1 MAKAK
6 HTQQLDRISN
16 NEVQLGLR
24 TGAILSAS
32 KEAFSTNKLIR
43 YTDDI
48 IHIESPQALIT
59 KGYVDDA
66 FDQLNKNI
74 TSALSIRIVPGKR
87 IATEYNSGKE
97 TLEIG
102 LGGAYIPDF
111 SNKFLSE
118 TKTDKISYPVEALKA
133 ADDSYYYSYGVF
145 TGQTD
150 SKYGK
155 FAASTADA
163 NAGMGAVISA
173 IKVDK
178 YGAVIGVDYKKI
190 STSDLD
196 NTGGAYDNYRA
207 WVLNVGDQS
216 VNVTGAANAPKDG
229 EKPDANY
236 GNTYELEFAGSGIT
250 PTISTSGTKHKVTF
264 TPYLDQD
271 YLTMVGAVGSANAK
285 ISHKLQS
292 TTGQPLVSIAKILKG
307 TVDAAGHITSVESVS
322 LDDIA
327 GDFDLK
333 DYGTGSGE
341 SLEKGLVHGV
351 DSAHTDNNPSTST
364 MFYTSNGKWAGIP
377 YKEVKLSNAIANE
390 DAPLV
395 TGSDDI
401 TGLKKVNAATINPS
415 TGELKA
421 KSFTGDGSQIT
432 NINAASITTNVLNN
446 KVIPTIPL
454 EKGGLGRAITNSDL
468 NSILAV
474 KQDEAGRASITNIQ
488 TDITD
493 GGSGSTY
500 VLTQD
505 RKNLENIK
513 FTSINDLVDTELDNK
528 NTVRIFAT
536 IGSAD
541 GSTYRVDGDGVT
553 VNLQDVLAV
562 AQYKKG
568 YLFRAT
574 SNFYIKDSD
583 NSKEYDYKVVSGDLI
598 YAIKDYNEAGYPK
611 FVVTPAY
618 KGATKTEKSE
628 INGNIKIDDTE
639 YNVYELPEAT
649 YSTLGGVYVDS
660 ELSTNDNDVH
670 VPKTSVVTS
679 KINDV
684 EASLNTKI
692 DNVVNDLA
700 SKITDADGSSKIYA
714 DAKMKEHLE
723 AENPHNITATTI
735 GLDKVENEGMD
746 AAPTKDS
753 TRYVRSGGVYT
764 SINAV
769 DVKIDTVSATL
780 NSHLS
785 KINPHNVTASQVGLG
800 SVKNYG
806 ITKAID
812 DNGDS
817 GKKNIED
824 SNVDYTNIIN
834 AADKKYASEGLVISY
849 MRDIYDSLNEGSKE
863 FENLTVTGNLNV
875 QGTTTTLATT
885 KLEVNDQ
892 LVELGARDDKS
903 VPLAGY
909 AGVYVDT
916 YNGDINNSKITA
928 LAFDDNGTAFVG
940 HAKLDDNGLI
950 SGVDND
956 LQAIATRTG
965 FGESDVIVKYC
976 GNKKTLVPAVEGE
989 DFLSNKSSVNAENI
1003 TGIIGASV
1011 RYEGTPIEGV
1021 YLANINATNITE
1033 GDLSYDRISS
1043 LVSEAGS
1050 GDNGTSNTLA
1060 RVDHTH
1066 SDIKKII
1073 DDHLETDNPHNI
1085 TAETIGLDKVVN
1097 ASMDAIPTNQ
1107 SENYVKSGGVYA
1119 AIHDAL
1125 DQASGATADVS
1136 QKLDIHIKDTTN
1148 PHNVTKA
1155 QVGLGLVVNAEMDA
1169 IPTNQSENYVKS
1181 GGVYA
1186 AIHDALDQTSGD
1198 AADVNQK
1205 LYAHIKDITN
1215 PHNVTKAQ
1223 VGLDKVENLSIDSV
1237 VTENSK
1243 NYISSGAVFTSVNK
1257 VEVAVSNV
1265 KSNLDTLTSS
1275 FNVTASKVESH
1286 ISSYNNPHKVS
1297 KAQVGLGS
1305 VENYGITK
1313 ASDIYTDYG
1322 SYKLSSLND
1331 LTEESITTYD
1341 SKYASAGLVTA
1352 YAKKLY
1358 EASKGDQS
1366 FKNVSIEGNLNVQGN
1381 VTSLE
1386 TTNLEIKDQ
1395 MIELDKRNDKSVPLA
1410 GYAGLYVD
1418 AYNGDLTDQKA
1429 AALAFDANGI
1439 AYAGHVKIDSNGMI
1453 SDDEN
1458 DLQILATRTGFGE
1471 SDVIV
1476 KYCGNKK
1483 TLVPAIESED
1493 YLSKNSTLNADK
1505 LIGIIG
1511 DSVRYEGYPID
1522 GQYLENIDAA
1532 TITKGDLAYERISS
1546 LVSEAGSGDNGTSN
1560 TLARVDHTH
1569 SDIKKIIDEHTAD
1582 KNNPHNVTKTQVG
1595 LDKVVNAEMDNLPT
1609 NQSENYVKS
1618 GGVYSEFVS
1627 VNTSINAVSSS
1638 LKSHTDN
1645 KNNPHNV
1652 TKAQVGLGL
1661 VVNASMDAIPTNQS
1675 ENYVKSGGV
1684 YAEFVSVNTSINA
1697 VSSSLKSHTD
1707 NKNNPH
1713 NVTASQVGLGLVV
1726 NASMDSDPIKNSNN
1740 YVRSGGVYNS
1750 IANVNA
1756 SISTLENKVDTH
1768 IDNKQNPH
1776 GVTKNQVGLGS
1787 VENASMLH
1795 SDSKKALQNISE
1807 DDITATDP
1815 KYASAGLVTAYV
1827 KDLYNHITGD
1837 QQFTNVVITG
1847 NLNVQGNVTSLE
1859 TTNLEIKDQMIEL
1872 DKRKDKSVPLAGYA
1886 GLYVDTYNGDTAN
1899 SKAVALAFDNNG
1911 IAYVGHAKLDENG
1924 LIPID
1929 SEDNNLQPIATRKG
1943 FENLSSDVM
1952 VKYKTSEKTLV
1963 PAQDGTDYLSG
1974 NSILKAENLRGVIGA
1989 SVEFKGSPID
1999 GDYLTNIDASTI
2011 TRGDL
2016 DFARVESITPAR
2028 NDSDKSTVDYGI
2040 AEQLARIDHKH
2051 SEYLTEASEIELAG
2065 DVTGKG
2071 PIGKPIVTL
2080 ISDGAVTTSKIADGN
2095 VTNAKIESLNP
2106 NKINK
2111 GIIGAADK
2119 VVDLYGNART
2129 ASNLAKEK
2137 SKGVLY
2143 QSSTNT
2149 TDSVEGIEDQ
2159 VLLQGTDKP
2168 KWTDQKNIVAGSIN
2182 GGKANDLLYQS
2193 DANKTSF
2200 LNAPTSA
2207 VQNTLTYSGNHLTWV
2222 NTNTLHVE
2230 EAAQAVTVCVNNG
2243 ANDEIFLVGTTNENG
2258 FQTPKSSTIKAKSG
2272 KLSIGNNSIDGIIA
2286 VGASGSSFR
2295 TEVKANVNAMNSK
2308 PASSG
2313 LGANINVYL
2322 PSEDGNIDT
2331 VEMRNKK
2338 LEEYLPLIG
2347 GTLTGK
2353 LNINA
2358 SSPQL
2363 HIVNTSANNENKTSK
2378 ITTSTYT
2385 NEILNIVE
2393 TIATE
2398 STNSIYVGGNGIN
2411 GIAADSI
2418 LINIAEGHDSLSKKT
2433 VVTINK
2439 SAINLGDSINIIPG
2453 KSTNIGLS
2461 SNLVENIYAKNYF
2474 ENNVNIATIYP
2485 RTTADKTGNTTPI
2498 LVASE
2503 DSASPDTVITSVSIE
2518 DGKLNYT
2525 KGILPVD
2532 DMVKQNYVND
2542 GTLRPLLLANTNGI
2556 TNASGVRT
2564 DVDYNNS
2571 IYVNPINSELFVKSI
2586 KSSGSTP
2593 TQLFGNASTATKASA
2608 VYDDKAETSATRIIV
2623 ATSVV
2628 ENRTTNNT
2636 PNTLVE
2642 RDSAGDFAAN
2652 NITVE
2657 ELKSGKTNGKTHLV
2671 GLADEATLAYDAN
2684 NAYALK
2690 SKDGSKTRSSDVIIA
2705 ELEAATNINNG
2716 GTIVKRD
2723 AKGNFSAT
2731 VITAALSGNAS
2742 TATKLETSRNF
2753 SVTGG
2758 ATSDTVKFDGSADVN
2773 INVKTVQPNIIVSGT
2788 IGTSSAKVDLVGNA
2802 STATIAS
2809 NLAGGKQ
2816 FSIPYQSSAST
2827 TAYIDWLKD
2836 SDLPSESSEFILL
2849 ATDKTKSPKWSKN
2862 PYLHLN
2868 GVDTMTGILNVATNK
2883 NAASYDS
2890 HAINMNRSNIG
2901 NLHGIFFEQ
2910 TYDSTNNG
2918 QETVLT
2924 AKENTV
2930 DQGIHFF
2937 SDNTHVDTL
2946 YSKSG
2951 KLLYSPN
2958 RELGSETHTDYD
2970 IIHSGNHMKYIA
2982 NVNIKDLGS
2991 NVENISNININEVG
3005 VNNSQNTILTVS
3017 RGGTGVSS
3025 IAKNSII
3032 IGNGND
3038 PVKEILIGS
3047 SRQFLRVNASTDGY
3061 EFVNL
3066 GTMAY
3071 QDTDKY
3077 KGNEVIESVGTITKG
3092 TWNANRILM
3101 DYLDA
3106 NVNTHINNSE
3116 GIHLPTATDSGFVL
3130 ISDASNN
3137 RKWTNDIRIESDRVQ
3152 INKKLNVNGDLSVTG
3167 NMSLGGGIT
3176 IAGSTTIVDAT
3187 TLSTTDMLI
3196 ELGKGNT
3203 KEITTYA
3210 GFYIPNYDGKNAGAL
3225 AFDKNGIAYVG
3236 DAFINANGFID
3247 SNEKKYDSNGKL
3259 TAGNDMRPIAVR
3271 DTSIDDNSIIKWNAS
3286 TKSLVKAEAGKDYV
3300 PVANVSAG
3308 NYYKVVTNEHGL
3320 VTSGESSLDI
3330 NDKNITGNLPAS
3342 RINYTA
3348 NAEGAQETTVDLTL
3362 NDIYEKLNKNANV
3375 PTQSIN
3381 VSGDIVGSGTINEG
3395 LVLSIKNG
3403 AVTNEKIESI
3413 DPSKITTGTI
3423 GSSTVTVNL
3432 AGNATTATNAK
3443 TAENVKITSGTS
3455 GNILVGRSGD
3465 SVGLVATNISVSGS
3479 TITGTATN
3487 AIQAEYLHAAIPS
3500 SANVDIFYANSND
3513 KTLGIQ
3519 TTNGIRYALD
3529 LNAAK
3534 IVKGSTNTELIT
3546 SDNVATKT
3554 LSRFRL
3560 TSKYAGSATV
3570 EVNISNNILPNASVT
3585 PVDISNLLP
3594 GDEQYNGK
3602 YVSVTT
3608 SQNIPALKS
3617 FGEGL
3622 ILGKDTTSGTN
3633 TAFKEDQE
3641 GCKMIYNKTKKCVQ
3655 FIFQ

>member
-16 NEVQLGLR
+16 NEVQLGLK

-32 KEAFSTNKLIR
+32 KESFSTNKLIR

-48 IHIESPQALIT
+48 THIESPQALIT

-87 IATEYNSGKE
+87 ITTEYNSGKE

-102 LGGAYIPDF
+102 LGGAYVPDF

-271 YLTMVGAVGSANAK
+271 YLTMVGAAGSANAK

-292 TTGQPLVSIAKILKG
+292 TTGQPLVSVAKILKG
-307 TVDAAGHITSVESVS
+307 TVDAAGHITSVESVD
-322 LDDIA
+322 LDDLA
-327 GDFDLK
+327 GAFDLK
-333 DYGTGSGE
+333 IYGTGSDE

-351 DSAHTDNNPSTST
+351 DSAHTDNSPSTST

-377 YKEVKLSNAIANE
+377 YKEVKISDANTNE
-390 DAPLV
+390 DAPLI

-401 TGLKKVNAATINPS
+401 TELKKVNTATINPS

-421 KSFTGDGSQIT
+421 KSFTGDGSKIT

-474 KQDEAGRASITNIQ
+474 KTNDDGKTSITNIQ
-488 TDITD
+488 VDTTD

-505 RKNLENIK
+505 KKNLENIK
-513 FTSINDLVDTELDNK
+513 FTSVNDLVDTELDNK

-541 GSTYRVDGDGVT
+541 GSTYRVDGDGAT
-553 VNLQDVLAV
+553 VNLQDVLAT
-562 AQYKKG
+562 AHYKKG
-568 YLFRAT
+568 YIFRAT
-574 SNFYIKDSD
+574 SNFNIKDSD
-583 NSKEYDYKVVSGDLI
+583 SSKEYDYKVVSGDLI
-598 YAIKDYNEAGYPK
+598 YAIKDYNETGYPK

-628 INGNIKIDDTE
+628 TNGNIKIDDVE
-639 YNVYELPEAT
+639 YIVYELPEAT
-649 YSTLGGVYVDS
+649 DSTLGGVYIDS
-660 ELSTNDNDVH
+660 ELSTDDNGVH
-670 VPKTSVVTS
+670 VPKTSIITAR
-679 KINDV
+679 INDV
-684 EASLNTKI
+684 ESSLNTKI
-692 DNVVNDLA
+692 DNAVDDLT
-700 SKITDADGSSKIYA
+700 SKITDADGGSKIYA

-723 AENPHNITATTI
+723 TENPHNITAATV
-735 GLDKVENEGMD
+735 GLDNVENEGMD

-753 TRYVRSGGVYT
+753 TQYVRSGGVYT

-769 DVKIDTVSATL
+769 DVKVNTVSATL
-780 NSHLS
+780 NTHLS
-785 KINPHNVTASQVGLG
+785 AINPHNVTASQVGLG

-806 ITKAID
+806 ITKAVD

-817 GKKNIED
+817 GKKNIKD
-824 SNVDYTNIIN
+824 SNIDYTNMIG

-849 MRDIYDSLNEGSKE
+849 MRDIYDSLNEGSRE

-875 QGTTTTLATT
+875 QGTTTTIATT

-950 SGVDND
+950 SGIDND

-965 FGESDVIVKYC
+965 FGKSDVVVKYC
-976 GNKKTLVPAVEGE
+976 GNKKTLVPAIEGE
-989 DFLSNKSSVNAENI
+989 DFLSNKSSINAENI
-1003 TGIIGASV
+1003 TGTIGANV
-1011 RYEGTPIEGV
+1011 IYQGTPIEGT

-1033 GDLSYDRISS
+1033 GDLAYDHISK

-1050 GDNGTSNTLA
+1050 GDNGEANVLA
-1060 RVDHTH
+1060 RADHTH
-1066 SDIKKII
+1066 SDIIQKI
-1073 DDHLETDNPHNI
+1073 DDHLEAENPHNI
-1085 TAETIGLDKVVN
+1085 TAETIGLGLVVN
-1097 ASMDAIPTNQ
+1097 ASMDELPTDQ
-1107 SENYVKSGGVYA
+1107 SENYVKSGGIYT

-1125 DQASGATADVS
+1125 DQASGDVAAVS
-1136 QKLDIHIKDTTN
+1136 QKIDKHIKDTEN
-1148 PHNVTKA
+1148 PHNVTKD
-1155 QVGLGLVVNAEMDA
+1155 QVGLGE
-1169 IPTNQSENYVKS
+1169 
-1181 GGVYA
+1181 
-1186 AIHDALDQTSGD
+1186 
-1198 AADVNQK
+1198 
-1205 LYAHIKDITN
+1205 
-1215 PHNVTKAQ
+1215 
-1223 VGLDKVENLSIDSV
+1223 VENFPIDSV

-1243 NYISSGAVFTSVNK
+1243 NYISSGAVFTSINK

-1265 KSNLDTLTSS
+1265 KSNLDTLTAS
-1275 FNVTASKVESH
+1275 FNITASKVESH
-1286 ISSYNNPHKVS
+1286 INSYDNPHKVS
-1297 KAQVGLGS
+1297 KAQVELGS
-1305 VENYGITK
+1305 VENYGIRKT
-1313 ASDIYTDYG
+1313 SDIYTNYDD
-1322 SYKLSSLND
+1322 YKLSSLND
-1331 LTEESITTYD
+1331 LTEDNIKAYD
-1341 SKYASAGLVTA
+1341 FKYASAGLVTA

-1358 EASKGDQS
+1358 EASKGDQA
-1366 FKNVSIEGNLNVQGN
+1366 FKNVSIEGNLNVKGN

-1386 TTNLEIKDQ
+1386 TSNLAIKDQ
-1395 MIELDKRNDKSVPLA
+1395 LLELNKRDDKSAKLT
-1410 GYAGLYVD
+1410 GYAGVYVD
-1418 AYNGDLTDQKA
+1418 AYDGDLINQKA
-1429 AALAFDANGI
+1429 VALAFDSNGI

-1458 DLQILATRTGFGE
+1458 DLQIIATRTGFEE
-1471 SDVIV
+1471 SNLALA
-1476 KYCGNKK
+1476 KYDANNK
-1483 TLVPAIESED
+1483 TFIPATENED
-1493 YLSKNSTLNADK
+1493 YLSKNSTLSAEK
-1505 LIGIIG
+1505 LVGTIGA
-1511 DSVRYEGYPID
+1511 SVNYEGSAID
-1522 GQYLENIDAA
+1522 GQYLDNIDAA
-1532 TITKGDLAYERISS
+1532 TITKGDLAYERISK
-1546 LVSEAGSGDNGTSN
+1546 LVSEAGSGDNGEAN
-1560 TLARVDHTH
+1560 VLARADHTH
-1569 SDIKKIIDEHTAD
+1569 SDIIQKIDDHLEAE
-1582 KNNPHNVTKTQVG
+1582 NPHNIT
-1595 LDKVVNAEMDNLPT
+1595 AET
-1609 NQSENYVKS
+1609 
-1618 GGVYSEFVS
+1618 
-1627 VNTSINAVSSS
+1627 I
-1638 LKSHTDN
+1638 
-1645 KNNPHNV
+1645 
-1652 TKAQVGLGL
+1652 GLGL
-1661 VVNASMDAIPTNQS
+1661 VVNASMDELPTDQS

-1697 VSSSLKSHTD
+1697 VATSLKSHAED
-1707 NKNNPH
+1707 NNNPH
-1713 NVTASQVGLGLVV
+1713 NVTASQVGLGLVI
-1726 NASMDSDPIKNSNN
+1726 NASMDSDPLRDSNN

-1756 SISTLENKVDTH
+1756 CISTLEKKVDTH
-1768 IDNKQNPH
+1768 INDKQNPH
-1776 GVTKNQVGLGS
+1776 GVTQDQVGLGS

-1795 SDSKKALQNISE
+1795 ADSKKALQNISE
-1807 DDITATDP
+1807 ADIAATDP
-1815 KYASAGLVTAYV
+1815 KYASAGLVTAYA
-1827 KDLYNHITGD
+1827 KDLYEHITGD

-1886 GLYVDTYNGDTAN
+1886 GLYVDAYNGDTVN

-1911 IAYVGHAKLDENG
+1911 IAYVGHAKLDKNG

-1952 VKYKTSEKTLV
+1952 VKYKISEKTLV

-1999 GDYLTNIDASTI
+1999 GDYLTNINASTI

-2016 DFARVESITPAR
+2016 DFARVASIAPAR
-2028 NDSDKSTVDYGI
+2028 NDSDKSTADYGV

-2051 SEYLTEASEIELAG
+2051 SEYLTEASEVELAG

-2071 PIGKPIVTL
+2071 PLGKPIDTT
-2080 ISDGAVTTSKIADGN
+2080 ISDNAVTTSKIADGN

-2106 NKINK
+2106 DKINA
-2111 GIIGAADK
+2111 GTIGDVNK

-2129 ASNLAKEK
+2129 ASNLSKEK

-2149 TDSVEGIEDQ
+2149 TDSVEGTEDQ
-2159 VLLQGTDKP
+2159 VLLQGADKP

-2182 GGKANDLLYQS
+2182 GGKTNDLLYQS

-2200 LNAPTSA
+2200 LNAPTST
-2207 VQNTLTYSGNHLTWV
+2207 VQNTLTYSGNRLTWV

-2243 ANDEIFLVGTTNENG
+2243 ANDEIFLVGTANENG
-2258 FQTPKSSTIKAKSG
+2258 FQTPKSSIIKAKGG
-2272 KLSIGNNSIDGIIA
+2272 KLSIGNNSTDGIIA
-2286 VGASGSSFR
+2286 VGASGSAFK

-2331 VEMRNKK
+2331 VEQRNKK

-2347 GTLTGK
+2347 GTLTGQ
-2353 LNINA
+2353 LNIKT

-2363 HIVNTSANNENKTSK
+2363 HIVSTSANNENKTSK
-2378 ITTSTYT
+2378 ITTSTYS
-2385 NEILNIVE
+2385 NNILNIVE
-2393 TIATE
+2393 TNATE
-2398 STNSIYVGGNGIN
+2398 NSNIIYVGGDGIN
-2411 GIAADSI
+2411 GMAADSVV
-2418 LINIAEGHDSLSKKT
+2418 INTAESHDSLNKKT
-2433 VVTINK
+2433 VATINK
-2439 SAINLGDSINIIPG
+2439 SAITLGDSGNSVNIIPG
-2453 KSTNIGLS
+2453 NSTNIGLS
-2461 SNLVENIYAKNYF
+2461 SNLVENIYSKNYF
-2474 ENNVNIATIYP
+2474 ENNVNISTIYP
-2485 RTTADKTGNTTPI
+2485 RTTTDITGNTTPI

-2503 DSASPDTVITSVSIE
+2503 DSDTPDTVITSVSIE

-2532 DMVKQNYVND
+2532 DMVKQNYVDD

-2556 TNASGVRT
+2556 TNESGVRT
-2564 DVDYNNS
+2564 DVNYNNS
-2571 IYVNPINSELFVKSI
+2571 IYVNPTNSELFVKTI

-2593 TQLFGNASTATKASA
+2593 TQLFGNASTATKAAA
-2608 VYDDKAETSATRIIV
+2608 VYDDSAETSATRIIV

-2628 ENRTTNNT
+2628 ENRTSVNT

-2652 NITVE
+2652 NITA
-2657 ELKSGKTNGKTHLV
+2657 HLV

-2690 SKDGSKTRSSDVIIA
+2690 SKDGTKTRSSDVIIA
-2705 ELEAATNINNG
+2705 ELEAATDANNG

-2723 AKGNFSAT
+2723 DKGNFSAT

-2742 TATKLETSRNF
+2742 TATKLETPRNF
-2753 SVTGG
+2753 AVTGG

-2809 NLAGGKQ
+2809 NLAGENP
-2816 FSIPYQSSAST
+2816 FSIPYQVSAST
-2827 TAYIDWLKD
+2827 TGYINWLAD
-2836 SDLPSESSEFILL
+2836 SDLPSDSSEFILL
-2849 ATDKTKSPKWSKN
+2849 ATDKTKAPKWSKN
-2862 PYLHLN
+2862 PYLHLS
-2868 GVDTMTGILNVATNK
+2868 GVDTMSGVLNVAANK
-2883 NAASYDS
+2883 NIDSYDS
-2890 HAINMNRSNIG
+2890 HAVNMNRSNIG

-2937 SDNTHVDTL
+2937 RDNNHVDTL

-2951 KLLYSPN
+2951 NLLYSPN
-2958 RELGSETHTDYD
+2958 RELQSDSHTDYD
-2970 IIHSGNHMKYIA
+2970 VIHSGNHMKYIA
-2982 NVNIKDLGS
+2982 NINIKDLGS
-2991 NVENISNININEVG
+2991 NVENISNIDINEVG
-3005 VNNSQNTILTVS
+3005 VNNSQNTILTIS

-3025 IAKNSII
+3025 ITRYSILMGDREKEDGTGPCCI
-3032 IGNGND
+3032 
-3038 PVKEILIGS
+3038 KEILIGS
-3047 SRQFLRVNASTDGY
+3047 SSQFLRVNASTNGY
-3061 EFVNL
+3061 EFVSL

-3071 QDTDKY
+3071 QGTDTY
-3077 KGNEVIESVGTITKG
+3077 KGNTVIESVGTITKG
-3092 TWNANRILM
+3092 TWNATKIAM
-3101 DYLDA
+3101 DYLDE
-3106 NVNTHINNSE
+3106 NVNEHINHSE
-3116 GIHLPTATDSGFVL
+3116 EKHVPNATDDGYVL

-3137 RKWTNDIRIESDRVQ
+3137 RKWTNEIKIESDKIQ

-3187 TLSTTDMLI
+3187 TLSTKDMLI

-3203 KEITTYA
+3203 KELTTYA

-3236 DAFINANGFID
+3236 DAFINDNGFID
-3247 SNEKKYDSNGKL
+3247 SNPKQYNIDGKL

-3271 DTSIDDNSIIKWNAS
+3271 DVSIDDNSIIKWNAS
-3286 TKSLVKAEAGKDYV
+3286 TNSLVKAEASKDYV
-3300 PVANVSAG
+3300 PVAKVSAG
-3308 NYYKVVTNEHGL
+3308 TYYKVVTNKDGL
-3320 VTSGESSLDI
+3320 VTSGESSLNI
-3330 NDKNITGNLPAS
+3330 NDDNITGNLPAK

-3348 NAEGAQETTVDLTL
+3348 NIEGAQETTVDKTL
-3362 NDIYEKLNKNANV
+3362 DDIYTKLNENSNV
-3375 PTQSIN
+3375 PTASIN
-3381 VSGDIVGSGTINEG
+3381 VSGDISGSGTINTG
-3395 LVLSIKNG
+3395 LVLYINDG
-3403 AVTNEKIESI
+3403 AVKNKMIESV
-3413 DPSKITTGTI
+3413 DPSKITAGTI
-3423 GSSTVTVNL
+3423 GSATAKVNL
-3432 AGNATTATNAK
+3432 VGNAETATNAVTSEK
-3443 TAENVKITSGTS
+3443 IKITSGTS
-3455 GNILVGRSGD
+3455 GHILVGGSGD
-3465 SVGLVATNISVSGS
+3465 SVGLVASDISVSGN
-3479 TITGTATN
+3479 TITGTVTN
-3487 AIQAEYLHAAIPS
+3487 AIRAGYLVASAPT
-3500 SANVDIFYANSND
+3500 SANVDIFYANSGD

-3519 TTNGIRYALD
+3519 TTNGTKYALD

-3534 IVKGSTNTELIT
+3534 IVKGSINTELIT

-3554 LSRFRL
+3554 LSRFRM

-3570 EVNISNNILPNASVT
+3570 EVNISNNIISEASVT
-3585 PVDISNLLP
+3585 SVDISSLLP

-3602 YVSVTT
+3602 YVSVAT
-3608 SQNIPALKS
+3608 SQNIPAMKS
-3617 FGEGL
+3617 FGNGI

-3633 TAFKEDQE
+3633 AAFKEDQE
-3641 GCKMIYNKTKKCVQ
+3641 GCKMLYNKDKKCVQ